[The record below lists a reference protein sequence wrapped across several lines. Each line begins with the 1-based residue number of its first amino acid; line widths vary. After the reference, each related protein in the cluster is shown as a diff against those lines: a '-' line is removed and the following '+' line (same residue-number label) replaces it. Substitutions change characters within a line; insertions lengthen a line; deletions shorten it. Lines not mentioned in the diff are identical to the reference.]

1 MGNER
6 RPVDARAT
14 ACMVVMCAIW
24 GTQQVIIKL
33 AASSMA
39 PLLQVGV
46 RSGVAAALVAL
57 VVLYRREHRAL
68 AGWTLR
74 GGILAGVLFGAEFV
88 LVGEGLRFTTASH
101 IAIFLYT
108 APIFAAFG
116 LGVSLPEERL
126 APLQWCGIGL
136 AFAGV
141 VATFA
146 GRGAAP
152 AGSMT
157 WLGDLLGIAAGA
169 ASGATTTVVRVSA
182 LSRAPASVTLL
193 YQLVGGFVL
202 ACGAAVA
209 LGEVRVTWTP
219 VLTAGLLYQSVIVSF
234 ASYLAWFSL
243 LRVYLASRLGVIS
256 FLAPV
261 FGTVFGMTVLGEHLD
276 IAFICGAVM
285 IMGGIVLVSADD
297 LLRTGR
303 RPAAMCDTCV
313 PDTAAQ

>member
-14 ACMVVMCAIW
+14 TIMVMMCAIW

-33 AASSMA
+33 AAASMA

-46 RSGVAAALVAL
+46 RSGISAVLVAL
-57 VVLYRREHRAL
+57 VVLYRRDHAAL
-68 AGWTLR
+68 ARWTLR
-74 GGILAGVLFGAEFV
+74 GGVLAGLLFGTEFV
-88 LVGEGLRFTTASH
+88 LVGEGLRLTTASH

-116 LGVSLPEERL
+116 LGLCLPEERL

-141 VATFA
+141 VASFA
-146 GRGAAP
+146 GRGPAP
-152 AGSMT
+152 AGSMA

-202 ACGAAVA
+202 ATAAAVMM
-209 LGEVRVTWTP
+209 GEVRVTWTP
-219 VLTAGLLYQSVIVSF
+219 VLAAGLLYQSVIVSF
-234 ASYLAWFSL
+234 ASYLAWFAL
-243 LRVYLASRLGVIS
+243 LRIYLASRLGVIS
-256 FLAPV
+256 FMAPV
-261 FGTVFGMTVLGEHLD
+261 FGTVFGVTVLGEQLD
-276 IAFICGAVM
+276 TAFICGAVM
-285 IMGGIVLVSADD
+285 ILGGIVLVSAQD
-297 LLRTGR
+297 LLRGGR
-303 RPAAMCDTCV
+303 RARAI
-313 PDTAAQ
+313 PDGGCITGNGT